1 MLNITALMD
10 DFCKNQPHLTSEHGL
25 SYYIEYNGLR
35 FLFDCGQSDMFLH
48 NAHALNVNLCD
59 LDGVILSHSHYDHAR
74 GYRSLLSSG
83 KGSSVLYTGPGFFVP
98 KFALK
103 NGQIPDLSCGF
114 SPEFLTE
121 YSVSHREISGVQQ
134 VHPGVWLIS
143 GFPRVHNFE
152 TIPERFLLKAEND
165 FSHDDFR
172 DEVCMV
178 LEVTNGLAVLVGCS
192 HPGILNILT
201 HVRKTLQKPIRAV
214 FGGTHLVEADIHR
227 IEATI
232 TALQNMGVETLGL
245 GHCTG
250 DIAYAALQARP
261 ELQTCHLCTGDQ
273 ISFL

>member
-1 MLNITALMD
+1 MN
-10 DFCKNQPHLTSEHGL
+10 
-25 SYYIEYNGLR
+25 R
-35 FLFDCGQSDMFLH
+35 
-48 NAHALNVNLCD
+48 
-59 LDGVILSHSHYDHAR
+59 
-74 GYRSLLSSG
+74 SSG
-83 KGSSVLYTGPGFFVP
+83 SSCC
-98 KFALK
+98 
-103 NGQIPDLSCGF
+103 IF
-114 SPEFLTE
+114 SIVFLTE

-214 FGGTHLVEADIHR
+214 FGGTHLIEADEHC

-232 TALQNMGVETLGL
+232 TALQDMGVETLGL

-250 DIAYAALQARP
+250 DTAYAALQARP

-273 ISFL
+273 ICFP